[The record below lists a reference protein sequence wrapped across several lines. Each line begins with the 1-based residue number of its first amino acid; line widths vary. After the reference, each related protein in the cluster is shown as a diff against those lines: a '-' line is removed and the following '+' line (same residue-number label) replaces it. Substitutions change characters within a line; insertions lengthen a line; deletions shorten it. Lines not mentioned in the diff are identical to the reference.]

1 MEIKIQGDPRSDTS
15 DPRSDTSDPR
25 SDSSRVKTA
34 VCTTRGSFLSYKV
47 VYFVGLA
54 VWLANIKQS
63 SIYFKEHASA
73 SLPGRIYLASR
84 RFKSVDH
91 RSAKFCPWIV
101 LARRNKDSQDKFSCD
116 RTQ

>member
-1 MEIKIQGDPRSDTS
+1 MDDAWYFHVIQ
-15 DPRSDTSDPR
+15 
-25 SDSSRVKTA
+25 SRLF
-34 VCTTRGSFLSYKV
+34 RFL
-47 VYFVGLA
+47 A
-54 VWLANIKQS
+54 ICLANIKQS

-101 LARRNKDSQDKFSCD
+101 LARRNKDSQDTFSCD